1 PSTAQ
6 CSNLRPAAPMRPR
19 PSTPSAPCS
28 SGISQAI
35 SQPTGPPDARARC
48 WRTGCRRRIMEV
60 RRGIAVAPGV
70 AIGPA
75 LVLGSEDFR
84 IPQRFVRVDAID
96 IELARFRGAIE
107 AAVAEIAGHEE
118 LAA

>member
-1 PSTAQ
+1 
-6 CSNLRPAAPMRPR
+6 
-19 PSTPSAPCS
+19 
-28 SGISQAI
+28 
-35 SQPTGPPDARARC
+35 
-48 WRTGCRRRIMEV
+48 MEV

-96 IELARFRGAIE
+96 IELARFRAALE
-107 AAVAEIAGHEE
+107 AAVAEIASHEE
-118 LAA
+118 LAAARLGQQYGAIFGAHAFRCGVLKCTEVAPTRPCQQEIQPETGPRS